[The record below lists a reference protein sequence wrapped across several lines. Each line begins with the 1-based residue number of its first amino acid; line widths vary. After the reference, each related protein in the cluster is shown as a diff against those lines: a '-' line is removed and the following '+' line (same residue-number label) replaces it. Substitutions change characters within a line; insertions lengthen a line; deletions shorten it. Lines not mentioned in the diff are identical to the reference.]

1 LRVLYINNSGF
12 FGGAQKSLLELLKI
26 SGKSVSKFIITSD
39 GIFSS
44 ILRKNNIKN
53 IVSAIGISCFDNT
66 QYSYYRGFRWF
77 ILLREIFYLP
87 FTFTALLKAKKKWKK
102 FSIIHVNGI
111 TLIPSIYISKK
122 LFKCP
127 VIVHVR
133 DVQRPW
139 TDLRGKFLLYF
150 YKKNVEKFIAIDSTV
165 KKSMHPLLPV
175 KVIHNGIFIKSKKIY
190 RKKLIHNK
198 IFNVGMVGSLL
209 KSKGCLDFL
218 EAAKICLEKNVN
230 INFIFFG
237 SSIRKKNIILDYFL
251 SIFKIYEN
259 IEYELKLKINEYGIQ
274 NNIKFIPFTDNL
286 NNIYSN
292 LDLLCFPS
300 HLNAPGRPIFEAA
313 SYGVPSIVSIKKST
327 TDTIINNKTGKIIE
341 KLNFHQLAR
350 EILDYY
356 YDRKKLYS
364 HGKNANTLANK
375 NNNIKKNYKQ
385 IVSLYKSV
393 ILN

>member
-1 LRVLYINNSGF
+1 MRVLYINNSGF

-26 SGKSVSKFIITSD
+26 PGKSVSKFIITSD

-190 RKKLIHNK
+190 RKKLIHSK

>member
-1 LRVLYINNSGF
+1 MRVLYINNSGF

>member
-26 SGKSVSKFIITSD
+26 SGKSISKFIITSD

-102 FSIIHVNGI
+102 FSIIHINGI
-111 TLIPSIYISKK
+111 SLIPSIYISKK

-175 KVIHNGIFIKSKKIY
+175 KVIHNGIFIKSKKVY

-251 SIFKIYEN
+251 SMFKIYEN

-274 NNIKFIPFTDNL
+274 NNVKFIPFTDNL

-341 KLNFHQLAR
+341 KFNFQQLAR

-356 YDRKKLYS
+356 YDRKKLYL
-364 HGKNANTLANK
+364 HGNNAKILANR

-385 IVSLYKSV
+385 IVSLYKSI